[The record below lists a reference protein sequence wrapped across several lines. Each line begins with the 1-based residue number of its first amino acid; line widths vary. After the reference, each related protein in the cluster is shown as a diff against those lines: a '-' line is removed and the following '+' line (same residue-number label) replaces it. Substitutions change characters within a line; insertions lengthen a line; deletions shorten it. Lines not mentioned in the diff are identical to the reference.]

1 MQQSAEMKN
10 LHLRTDMLLVHSP
23 KQHPYTEETARVV
36 HLCRRDDDPMETW
49 YLHEISALKP
59 STTRTPLTLKP
70 TNTHAT
76 PPFPNMDVHTH
87 THPPPHIHRHTRIL
101 TDTRSHTH
109 THPHIDRHTRIPT
122 DTRSHARTHRHT
134 LTLTHTYTHTCV
146 AVIPAGTIN
155 AALNA
160 TGPFA
165 SRAIILL
172 PSSLLL
178 CSFQHSWCLEPSSV
192 APGGD
197 TRRGSSNRGAK
208 SSLISTSVK
217 CEGTSGTVKR
227 GNEF

>member
-87 THPPPHIHRHTRIL
+87 THPPPAYPQ
-101 TDTRSHTH
+101 TH
-109 THPHIDRHTRIPT
+109 AH
-122 DTRSHARTHRHT
+122 THRHT
-134 LTLTHTYTHTCV
+134 LTHTHTPAYRQTHTH
-146 AVIPAGTIN
+146 THRHT
-155 AALNA
+155 L
-160 TGPFA
+160 T
-165 SRAIILL
+165 RAYPQTHAHTHTHIHTH
-172 PSSLLL
+172 L
-178 CSFQHSWCLEPSSV
+178 CSCNPS
-192 APGGD
+192 
-197 TRRGSSNRGAK
+197 RHH
-208 SSLISTSVK
+208 
-217 CEGTSGTVKR
+217 KR
-227 GNEF
+227 SAERHRPLC